1 MNLNS
6 ISKLWEKLKNKKY
19 REGYVEGQIEIE
31 FPFQIR
37 ALRQARNWTH
47 KQLAGYSGIS
57 KKRIVELEDTH
68 HDPITWEEL
77 YKLSAA
83 FDVALMLKFASFS
96 ELVRHESEFHPE
108 TFDVTDFS
116 NDSMPTD
123 RETQINDYVAATS
136 FGNNWFELQEITPS
150 MLSQASATNNIIP
163 LPLDSAGEEFVSTG
177 NNTEEVS
184 YGN

>member
-6 ISKLWEKLKNKKY
+6 ISKLWEKLQNKKY
-19 REGYVEGQIEIE
+19 REGYAEGQIEIE

-47 KQLAGYSGIS
+47 KQLAEHSGIS
-57 KKRIVELEDTH
+57 KQRIVELEDTH
-68 HDPITWEEL
+68 YDPITWEEL

-108 TFDVTDFS
+108 TFDVTSFS

-123 RETQINDYVAATS
+123 GEIQINDYMVATS
-136 FGNNWFELQEITPS
+136 FGGNRF
-150 MLSQASATNNIIP
+150 AATNNTIP
-163 LPLDSAGEEFVSTG
+163 LPLDSTDERIVNAG
-177 NNTEEVS
+177 NNTGEAS

>member
-6 ISKLWEKLKNKKY
+6 ISKLWEKLQNKKY

-57 KKRIVELEDTH
+57 KQRIVELEDTH
-68 HDPITWEEL
+68 HAPITWEEL

-83 FDVALMLKFASFS
+83 FDVALMLKFTSFS

-108 TFDVTDFS
+108 TFDVTNFS

-123 RETQINDYVAATS
+123 REIQISDYVAATS
-136 FGNNWFELQEITPS
+136 FGDNRFGSQRVTTS
-150 MLSQASATNNIIP
+150 MLFQASATDNIIP
-163 LPLDSAGEEFVSTG
+163 LPLDLTGERFVSAG
-177 NNTEEVS
+177 NNTMEVS
-184 YGN
+184 